1 MTRTSGDRQDVRGTA
16 TKPPVSPGRTVRLGL
31 LQGFQ
36 LERADSAV
44 DVPLSSQRVLAFLAF
59 ADAAID
65 PVLLVSPHQP
75 DETCCTT

>member
-1 MTRTSGDRQDVRGTA
+1 MTQDFGGPSGRSGTA
-16 TKPPVSPGRTVRLGL
+16 TKAPVSPGRTVRLGL

-44 DVPLSSQRVLAFLAF
+44 AVPLSSQRVLAFLAF

>member
-1 MTRTSGDRQDVRGTA
+1 M
-16 TKPPVSPGRTVRLGL
+16 SPGRTVRLGL

-36 LERADSAV
+36 LERADSEV